1 MALIQLG
8 AVPPCLLDE
17 SAAAVLGDADG
28 AAVRPG
34 HEQSGPRIWHDDDD
48 GDPRFAG
55 VRASTIEPQTSA
67 RAASQV
73 TIPFLAVAFDAP
85 CLFPTASL
93 PRTAHRFYDAGP
105 PPDAL
110 AALNLPLLI

>member
-1 MALIQLG
+1 MALMQLG

-28 AAVRPG
+28 ASLQPG
-34 HEQSGPRIWHDDDD
+34 HDQSGPRIWYDEDEA
-48 GDPRFAG
+48 DPRFAG
-55 VRASTIEPQTSA
+55 VRASTIEPQASA
-67 RAASQV
+67 PAASREA
-73 TIPFLAVAFDAP
+73 IPFLTLSNAYP
-85 CLFPTASL
+85 CLIPAASL
-93 PRTAHRFYDAGP
+93 CTAAHRFYDAGP

>member
-1 MALIQLG
+1 MALVQLG

-17 SAAAVLGDADG
+17 SAAAVLGDADR
-28 AAVRPG
+28 AAIRSG
-34 HEQSGPRIWHDDDD
+34 DEHAGPRIWHDEDE

-55 VRASTIEPQTSA
+55 VRASTIDPQTSTP
-67 RAASQV
+67 AASWV
-73 TIPFLAVAFDAP
+73 AIPFLAVSLDSPNLIA
-85 CLFPTASL
+85 PTAL
-93 PRTAHRFYDAGP
+93 QLIPPGIYDAGP